1 MRWLMRRG
9 CEGRVPDKRDTDWPV
24 WFVRGEVKGVMAQ
37 TALERLRAATR
48 ESHETLETR
57 LDVLGRMATLDGRKV
72 LAERFH
78 ALHAGME
85 AALAPHLKE
94 IPDLDFAARR
104 RTPLLEADMQALGVS
119 AADPIQV
126 KAVGSRAEAL
136 GFFYVLEG
144 SSLGGRVIGKQ
155 AAARGLDMMGMSFL
169 NPYGARTGEYW
180 KGFLAVLDRECP
192 AGDPAAGEAAARAAV
207 LGFAHAEAALC
218 AEATS

>member
-1 MRWLMRRG
+1 
-9 CEGRVPDKRDTDWPV
+9 
-24 WFVRGEVKGVMAQ
+24 MAR
-37 TALERLRAATR
+37 TALERLREATR
-48 ESHETLETR
+48 ESHETLEAR
-57 LDVLGRMATLDGRKV
+57 LDVLGRMATLDGRKA

-85 AALAPHLKE
+85 AALAPHLAE
-94 IPDLDFAARR
+94 IADLDFAARR
-104 RTPLLEADMQALGVS
+104 RTPLLEADLQALGARAS
-119 AADPIQV
+119 DPIQV
-126 KAVGSRAEAL
+126 ETIGSRAEAL

-169 NPYGARTGEYW
+169 NPYGERTGEYW

-192 AGDPAAGEAAARAAV
+192 ADDPATGEAAARAAV

-218 AEATS
+218 AGAAS